1 MQLRCLPVMKIWD
14 FTVCSALGTQSQ
26 TRWLLSSLRPSSNA
40 FTLSTDDLLKQG
52 KTTCITAQ
60 LDEDAINVGVDAFR
74 MPVN

>member
-40 FTLSTDDLLKQG
+40 FPLSTGVLLTQG
-52 KTTCITAQ
+52 KTTCIAAQ
-60 LDEDAINVGVDAFR
+60 WDEDAINVGVDLFR
-74 MPVN
+74 MLVK